1 MSKCCTIFLAAALL
15 SACATVSQPSSAL
28 EPQPGDFPVSNFS
41 FENGSTLTDLM
52 LHYSTFGTPQF
63 DSAGRCTN
71 AVLLLHD
78 TVGETAPQAGQFFT
92 AKAMREALFGA
103 GQPLDASKYYL
114 IIPDAIG
121 HGRSTKPSDGLR
133 RRFPSY
139 SDSDLV
145 QAQYRLVTEGLNINH
160 LKLVLGVADGGL
172 QTWLWGERYPEMM
185 DALMPIA
192 SPPTTQ
198 GGRVGLWQ
206 RMATQAIYTDP
217 DWQQGD
223 YTRQPKK
230 WLDTVAL
237 SSMLERNTFNLQQ
250 AASTP
255 EQVEKMATST
265 IKSAYKVRDAN
276 DALYAFEAT
285 KKAPNP
291 QPGLSKIK
299 AQVYALYFQDDA
311 FYAGSV
317 EEMRALVKQVP
328 RGQVIEIERSPQTD
342 GHATIARAEVWKGYI
357 TQLLTQPEKPVVAA
371 EYGVKGKTAVRGSA
385 LTNANTDKLAVRKK
399 MAPVQD
405 LPPVPQAIPMT
416 EVSTVPAVD
425 SATSSASTAVISTTS
440 SPSSAGANASQ
451 VILPVPVAPE
461 KQVSKGNS
469 FNSSGLDTSA
479 GTQNNAATA
488 AVSTTIWSSGQP
500 EASTIISQPDE
511 DSVAASPVV
520 TSESSGPATARS
532 SNASSKVLAQDT
544 PQAPAPVD
552 VIKPSV
558 ATTDSTDA
566 KVVAAAPEEAKPV
579 SIRESDFIPA
589 SSTPASAEAGSVPK
603 ETKSD
608 VPSLNKP
615 SNSGSGKIMN
625 FLPSPVPSPIS

>member
-1 MSKCCTIFLAAALL
+1 
-15 SACATVSQPSSAL
+15 
-28 EPQPGDFPVSNFS
+28 
-41 FENGSTLTDLM
+41 
-52 LHYSTFGTPQF
+52 
-63 DSAGRCTN
+63 
-71 AVLLLHD
+71 
-78 TVGETAPQAGQFFT
+78 
-92 AKAMREALFGA
+92 
-103 GQPLDASKYYL
+103 
-114 IIPDAIG
+114 
-121 HGRSTKPSDGLR
+121 
-133 RRFPSY
+133 
-139 SDSDLV
+139 
-145 QAQYRLVTEGLNINH
+145 
-160 LKLVLGVADGGL
+160 
-172 QTWLWGERYPEMM
+172 
-185 DALMPIA
+185 
-192 SPPTTQ
+192 
-198 GGRVGLWQ
+198 
-206 RMATQAIYTDP
+206 MATQAIYTDP